1 MKISYDK
8 ATDSLYIHL
17 IDSASVDSDEVAD
30 GVVPDYDINGAVSGI
45 DLQRATQRSG
55 IRHEA
60 GKCVYRENDDI
71 LEICLSDKPI
81 VREISPDWHTSI
93 SYAEDGTIVEIVL
106 LDAKK
111 EGLLALE
118 FRNAA

>member
-17 IDSASVDSDEVAD
+17 ADRASVDSDEVASGIVLD
-30 GVVPDYDINGAVSGI
+30 FDINGAAVGI
-45 DLQRATQRSG
+45 DVQQASQRTG
-55 IRHEA
+55 LKNEA
-60 GKCVYRENDDI
+60 VKCNYIEKEDI
-71 LEICLSDKPI
+71 LQIRLSCMPI
-81 VREISPDWHTSI
+81 VREASPDWHTNI
-93 SYAEDGTIVEIVL
+93 SYAEDGSIVEIVL

-111 EGLLALE
+111 ESLLPLE

>member
-1 MKISYDK
+1 MKISYDQ

-17 IDSASVDSDEVAD
+17 VSSASVGSDKVIT
-30 GVVPDYDINGAVSGI
+30 GVTRGYDINGTTVGI
-45 DLQRATQRSG
+45 DVQQASQRSG
-55 IRHEA
+55 LNDA
-60 GKCVYRENDDI
+60 VKCTYLEGDDI
-71 LEICLSDKPI
+71 LQICLSYKTI
-81 VREISPDWHTSI
+81 AREASPDWHTNI

-111 EGLLALE
+111 AGLLPLE